1 MWALLPSIVHGGT
14 AKHQCAPTS
23 GGGGVGG
30 PVGTSRR
37 VSVRPA
43 MLSYDTV
50 RDAVTAALHFGSNST
65 VPEHFVRHVR
75 ARRRGRS
82 ETPVAAAPPE
92 EGSGHE

>member
-1 MWALLPSIVHGGT
+1 
-14 AKHQCAPTS
+14 
-23 GGGGVGG
+23 
-30 PVGTSRR
+30 
-37 VSVRPA
+37 